1 MPFLFLGNGGVT
13 SVKVMLRLKQDSRVC
28 AINVIKISH
37 LIIYMPFIT
46 LFFYWHALKT
56 CWHFSHYYETPFMK
70 HHSSRST
77 ILLPVFVP
85 AAVIMLLLVIGTAVN
100 PAAAGALFST
110 VLAFITETFGWF
122 YMLAVAIFLVFI
134 VALAFS
140 SYGSIKLGPDHAEA
154 EYKFLEWFAMLF
166 SAGYGIALLFY
177 GVAEPVTHFASPPLS
192 QPQTI
197 AAAKEA
203 MQIAYFHWG
212 FHIWAI
218 YGVVGLSLAYFS
230 FRHGLPLS
238 VRSTLYPII
247 GDKIHGPIGHTVD
260 VFAIV
265 GTMFGIATSLGL
277 SVAQINAGLNYLLP
291 EMIPVSTTV
300 QVIVIA
306 LVTAAALVSVLAGM
320 DKGVKRLSILN
331 MVLATALMLFVFV
344 VGPTIFILNAFME
357 NTGSYLGN
365 IVERTFSLQAYQSS
379 DWIGS
384 WTLFIFAWTIAW
396 APFVGLFIAK
406 ISRGRTIREFVLG
419 VMLVP
424 TIFTFFWFSV
434 FGDTALHMIM
444 VEGYEAL
451 ITEVQNDQA
460 IALFKL
466 LERLPFTQI
475 VSSLTVLLIITFF
488 VTSSDSGSLV
498 IDSLAAGGR
507 SDTPWWQRT
516 FWVVTEGAVAA
527 ALLIAGGLTALQTA
541 AIVSALPFAII
552 ILASIFGMWRAL
564 RIEGHR
570 NESLANDNHLPPH
583 LLKLDAWRDRIDY
596 MTQQPTREKV
606 LGYIKG
612 TVLSSMQEVAEKFSE
627 TGWLPEVNYDELNER
642 VVLEL
647 RSGGDN
653 VEFWYEVRLSENE
666 LPDYY
671 TEDMTKKLPQEHHY
685 RAEVYLRRG
694 GQTYDLY
701 GYQSASVINDII
713 DQFEKYLHFVNV
725 SPDILPWR
733 MQAHD
738 DDITLEQGSVFDK

>member
-1 MPFLFLGNGGVT
+1 MSKLP
-13 SVKVMLRLKQDSRVC
+13 
-28 AINVIKISH
+28 
-37 LIIYMPFIT
+37 
-46 LFFYWHALKT
+46 
-56 CWHFSHYYETPFMK
+56 
-70 HHSSRST
+70 RST

-85 AAVIMLLLVIGTAVN
+85 AAIIMLLLVIGTAIN
-100 PAAAGALFST
+100 SEAAGALFSD
-110 VLAFITETFGWF
+110 VLSFTTETFGWF
-122 YMLAVAIFLVFI
+122 YMLAVALFLMFI
-134 VALAFS
+134 IVLAFS

-154 EYKFLEWFAMLF
+154 EYGFLEWFAMLF

-177 GVAEPVTHFASPPLS
+177 GVAEPVMHFSSPPMS
-192 QPQTI
+192 DPQTI

-218 YGVVGLSLAYFS
+218 YGVVGLSLAYFA

-238 VRSTLYPII
+238 IRSTLYPII
-247 GDKIHGPIGHTVD
+247 GERIHGPIGHTVD
-260 VFAIV
+260 VFAIL

-277 SVAQINAGLNYLLP
+277 SVSQINAGLNYLLP
-291 EMIPVSTTV
+291 DIIPVNTTV
-300 QVIVIA
+300 QVIAIA

-331 MVLATALMLFVFV
+331 MLLATALMLFVFV

-365 IVERTFSLQAYQSS
+365 IVERTFSLQAYENSN
-379 DWIGS
+379 WIGS

-424 TIFTFFWFSV
+424 TFFTFFWFSV

-444 VEGYEAL
+444 VDGYTSL
-451 ITEVQNDQA
+451 ISEVQNNQA

-466 LERLPFTQI
+466 LENLPFTEF
-475 VSSLTVLLIITFF
+475 VSSLTILLIITFF

-507 SDTPWWQRT
+507 SDTPWWQRS

-527 ALLIAGGLTALQTA
+527 VLLLAGGLEALQTA

-552 ILASIFGMWRAL
+552 ILISMFGMWRAL

-570 NESLANDNHLPPH
+570 NQSLGNDNRLPPH
-583 LLKLDAWRDRIDY
+583 LLKPSAWRERIDY
-596 MTQQPTREKV
+596 MTDKPTREKV
-606 LGYIKG
+606 LSYIKE
-612 TVLSSMQEVAEKFSE
+612 VVMPSMMEVSSKFAE
-627 TGWLPEVNYDELNER
+627 TGWTTEVNYDAVNNR
-642 VVLEL
+642 AILEL
-647 RSGGDN
+647 QRGDD
-653 VEFWYEVRLSENE
+653 VEFWYEVRLSEHDA
-666 LPDYY
+666 PDYY
-671 TEDMTKKLPQEHHY
+671 TEDSADTLPQEHHH

-701 GYQSASVINDII
+701 GYKSESVINDII
-713 DQFEKYLHFVNV
+713 DQFEKYLHFLNV
-725 SPDILPWR
+725 SPDSLPWR
-733 MQAHD
+733 MQEHD
-738 DDITLEQGSVFDK
+738 DDITLEQGSVLDK

>member
-1 MPFLFLGNGGVT
+1 MSNG
-13 SVKVMLRLKQDSRVC
+13 
-28 AINVIKISH
+28 
-37 LIIYMPFIT
+37 
-46 LFFYWHALKT
+46 
-56 CWHFSHYYETPFMK
+56 
-70 HHSSRST
+70 SRST
-77 ILLPVFVP
+77 ILLPVFIP
-85 AAVIMLLLVIGTAVN
+85 AAVIMLLLVIGTAIN
-100 PAAAGALFST
+100 PEAAGALFSD
-110 VLAFITETFGWF
+110 VLSFTTQTFGWF
-122 YMLAVAIFLVFI
+122 YMLAVALFLMFI
-134 VALAFS
+134 IVLAFS

-177 GVAEPVTHFASPPLS
+177 GVAEPVMHFSSPPMS
-192 QPQTI
+192 DPQTI
-197 AAAKEA
+197 AAVKEA

-218 YGVVGLSLAYFS
+218 YGVVGLSLAYFA

-238 VRSTLYPII
+238 IRSTLYPII
-247 GDKIHGPIGHTVD
+247 GDKIYGPIGHTVD
-260 VFAIV
+260 VFAIL

-277 SVAQINAGLNYLLP
+277 SVSQINAGLNYLLP
-291 EMIPVSTTV
+291 DLIPVNTTV
-300 QVIVIA
+300 QVIAIA

-331 MVLATALMLFVFV
+331 MVLATALMLFVFI

-365 IVERTFSLQAYQSS
+365 IVERTFSLQAYENS

-424 TIFTFFWFSV
+424 TFFTFFWFAV

-444 VEGYEAL
+444 VDGYTSL
-451 ITEVQNDQA
+451 ISEVQNNQA

-466 LERLPFTQI
+466 LENLPFTEF
-475 VSSLTVLLIITFF
+475 VSSLTILLIITFF

-507 SDTPWWQRT
+507 SDTPWWQRS

-527 ALLIAGGLTALQTA
+527 VLLIAGGLTALQTA

-552 ILASIFGMWRAL
+552 ILISMFGMWRAL

-570 NESLANDNHLPPH
+570 NQSLGNDNRLPPH
-583 LLKLDAWRDRIDY
+583 LLKPSAWRERIDY
-596 MTQQPTREKV
+596 MTDKPTRDKV
-606 LGYIKG
+606 LSYIKE
-612 TVLSSMQEVAEKFSE
+612 VIMPSMMEVSSKFAE
-627 TGWLPEVNYDELNER
+627 TGWTTEVNYDAVNNR
-642 VVLEL
+642 AVLEL
-647 RSGGDN
+647 QRGDD
-653 VEFWYEVRLSENE
+653 VEFWYEVRLSEHDV
-666 LPDYY
+666 PDYY
-671 TEDMTKKLPQEHHY
+671 TEDSADTLPQEHHH

-701 GYQSASVINDII
+701 GYKSESVINDII
-713 DQFEKYLHFVNV
+713 DQFEKYLHFLNV
-725 SPDILPWR
+725 SPDSLPWR
-733 MQAHD
+733 MQEHD
-738 DDITLEQGSVFDK
+738 DDITLEQGSVLDK

>member
-1 MPFLFLGNGGVT
+1 MSKLP
-13 SVKVMLRLKQDSRVC
+13 
-28 AINVIKISH
+28 
-37 LIIYMPFIT
+37 
-46 LFFYWHALKT
+46 
-56 CWHFSHYYETPFMK
+56 
-70 HHSSRST
+70 RST

-85 AAVIMLLLVIGTAVN
+85 AAIIMLLLVIGTAIN
-100 PAAAGALFST
+100 PEAAGALFSD
-110 VLAFITETFGWF
+110 VLSFTTETFGWF
-122 YMLAVAIFLVFI
+122 YMLAVALFLMFI
-134 VALAFS
+134 IVLAFS

-154 EYKFLEWFAMLF
+154 EYGFLEWFAMLF

-177 GVAEPVTHFASPPLS
+177 GVAEPVMHFSSPPMS
-192 QPQTI
+192 DPQTI

-218 YGVVGLSLAYFS
+218 YGVVGLSLAYFA

-238 VRSTLYPII
+238 IRSTLYPII
-247 GDKIHGPIGHTVD
+247 GERIHGPIGHTVD
-260 VFAIV
+260 VFAIL

-277 SVAQINAGLNYLLP
+277 SVSQINAGLNYLLP
-291 EMIPVSTTV
+291 DIIPVNTTV
-300 QVIVIA
+300 QVIAIA

-331 MVLATALMLFVFV
+331 MLLATALMLFVFV

-365 IVERTFSLQAYQSS
+365 IVERTFSLQAYENSN
-379 DWIGS
+379 WIGS

-424 TIFTFFWFSV
+424 TFFTFFWFSV

-444 VEGYEAL
+444 VDGYTSL
-451 ITEVQNDQA
+451 ISEVQNNQA

-466 LERLPFTQI
+466 LENLPFTEF
-475 VSSLTVLLIITFF
+475 VSSLTILLIITFF

-507 SDTPWWQRT
+507 SDTPWWQRS

-527 ALLIAGGLTALQTA
+527 VLLLAGGLEALQTA

-552 ILASIFGMWRAL
+552 ILISMFGMWRAL

-570 NESLANDNHLPPH
+570 NQSLGNDNRLPPH
-583 LLKLDAWRDRIDY
+583 LLKPSAWRERIDY
-596 MTQQPTREKV
+596 MTDKPTRDKV
-606 LGYIKG
+606 LSYIKE
-612 TVLSSMQEVAEKFSE
+612 VVMPSMMEVSSKFAE
-627 TGWLPEVNYDELNER
+627 TGWTTEVNYDAVNNR
-642 VVLEL
+642 AVLEL
-647 RSGGDN
+647 QRGDD
-653 VEFWYEVRLSENE
+653 VEFWYEVRLSEHDA
-666 LPDYY
+666 PDYY
-671 TEDMTKKLPQEHHY
+671 TEDSADTLPQEHHH

-701 GYQSASVINDII
+701 GYKSESVINDII
-713 DQFEKYLHFVNV
+713 DQFEKYLHFLNV
-725 SPDILPWR
+725 SPDSLPWR
-733 MQAHD
+733 MQEHD
-738 DDITLEQGSVFDK
+738 DDITLEQGSVLDK

>member
-1 MPFLFLGNGGVT
+1 MSKLP
-13 SVKVMLRLKQDSRVC
+13 
-28 AINVIKISH
+28 
-37 LIIYMPFIT
+37 
-46 LFFYWHALKT
+46 
-56 CWHFSHYYETPFMK
+56 
-70 HHSSRST
+70 RST

-85 AAVIMLLLVIGTAVN
+85 AAIIMLLLVIGTAIN
-100 PAAAGALFST
+100 PEAAGALFSD
-110 VLAFITETFGWF
+110 VLSFTTETFGWF
-122 YMLAVAIFLVFI
+122 YMLAVALFLMFI
-134 VALAFS
+134 IVLAFS

-154 EYKFLEWFAMLF
+154 EYGFLEWFAMLF

-177 GVAEPVTHFASPPLS
+177 GVAEPVMHFSSPPMS
-192 QPQTI
+192 DPQTI

-218 YGVVGLSLAYFS
+218 YGVVGLSLAYFA

-238 VRSTLYPII
+238 IRSTLYPII
-247 GDKIHGPIGHTVD
+247 GDRIHGPIGHTVD
-260 VFAIV
+260 VFAIL

-277 SVAQINAGLNYLLP
+277 SVSQINAGLNYLLP
-291 EMIPVSTTV
+291 DIIPVNTTV
-300 QVIVIA
+300 QVIAIA

-331 MVLATALMLFVFV
+331 MLLATALMLFVFV

-365 IVERTFSLQAYQSS
+365 IVERTFSLQAYENS

-424 TIFTFFWFSV
+424 TFFTFFWFSV

-444 VEGYEAL
+444 VDGYTSL
-451 ITEVQNDQA
+451 ISEVQNNQA

-466 LERLPFTQI
+466 LENLPFTEF
-475 VSSLTVLLIITFF
+475 VSSLTILLIITFF

-507 SDTPWWQRT
+507 SDTPWWQRS

-527 ALLIAGGLTALQTA
+527 VLLLAGGLEALQTA

-552 ILASIFGMWRAL
+552 ILISMFGMWRAL

-570 NESLANDNHLPPH
+570 NQSLGNDNRLPPH
-583 LLKLDAWRDRIDY
+583 LLKPSAWRERIDY
-596 MTQQPTREKV
+596 MTDKPTRDKV
-606 LGYIKG
+606 LSYIKE
-612 TVLSSMQEVAEKFSE
+612 VVMPSMMEVSSKFAE
-627 TGWLPEVNYDELNER
+627 TGWTTEVNYDAVNNR
-642 VVLEL
+642 AVLEL
-647 RSGGDN
+647 QRGDD
-653 VEFWYEVRLSENE
+653 VEFWYEVRLSEHDA
-666 LPDYY
+666 PDYY
-671 TEDMTKKLPQEHHY
+671 TEDSADTLPQEHHH

-701 GYQSASVINDII
+701 GYKSESVINDII
-713 DQFEKYLHFVNV
+713 DQFEKYLHFLNV
-725 SPDILPWR
+725 SPDSLPWR
-733 MQAHD
+733 MQEHD
-738 DDITLEQGSVFDK
+738 DDITLEQGSVLDK